1 MVTLG
6 SKCYIYFNGCWK
18 FFKIPAFS
26 SHLTSKMSKN
36 YFQLKVKQCVSSSS
50 STFIFHVLGLLIPN
64 VCGCGRVCV
73 LRWVTR
79 NTEGGVLPVG
89 KWWWIC
95 GPPHLR
101 IIAPSSSSGSAVHCQ
116 ILIFS
121 YSNFIVL
128 RVSIGDFPLCS
139 FLGKWSNWDICPPT
153 PQWGFFL
160 SSSTESHLPFTA
172 LLWRRVSFQWA
183 AFWIKVLRELTLWQ
197 SYMVQL

>member
-1 MVTLG
+1 MAVENS
-6 SKCYIYFNGCWK
+6 SKSQHSAHTWLLRWVKIIFSWRECSVFPLLPPLLYSMCW
-18 FFKIPAFS
+18 ACLS
-26 SHLTSKMSKN
+26 QM
-36 YFQLKVKQCVSSSS
+36 YVGV
-50 STFIFHVLGLLIPN
+50 G
-64 VCGCGRVCV
+64 VCVCV

-101 IIAPSSSSGSAVHCQ
+101 IIAPSSSGGSAVHCQ

-128 RVSIGDFPLCS
+128 RVSVGDFPLCS
-139 FLGKWSNWDICPPT
+139 FLGKWSNWDICPST

-172 LLWRRVSFQWA
+172 LLWGRVSFQWA
-183 AFWIKVLRELTLWQ
+183 AFWIKVLRELMLWQ